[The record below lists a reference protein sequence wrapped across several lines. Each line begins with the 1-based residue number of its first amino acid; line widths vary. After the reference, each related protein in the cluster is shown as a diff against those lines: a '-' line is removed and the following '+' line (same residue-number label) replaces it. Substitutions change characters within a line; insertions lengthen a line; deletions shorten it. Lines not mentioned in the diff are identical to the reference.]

1 MVFEEGKYE
10 HILLFIL
17 PAVGAALTAFYMF
30 RMWFLVFGGESRG
43 YPVSAHDHDHAHAGG
58 HDHGHHDPHPA
69 KHAHESGPFM
79 LYPLLILA
87 VPTIIIGYPLTLIP
101 MFGFHPILEQLLEY
115 GEPVV
120 ATDPGLSHL
129 YAMAASLLIA
139 SVGIG
144 LGFLYYSP
152 WEKWKRLDPKK
163 TATRFAP
170 VYNFLLHKWYFDE
183 LYNAVLIRPTLQL
196 ARWISAFDKNVVDGI
211 VNGAAWSTER
221 LSRLSGKFDL
231 RFVDGMVNGVAD
243 FVSKLGDLGRGIQ
256 TGRLRNYLMFL
267 AVAVVGLFAGVF
279 AWVLG

>member
-1 MVFEEGKYE
+1 
-10 HILLFIL
+10 
-17 PAVGAALTAFYMF
+17 
-30 RMWFLVFGGESRG
+30 
-43 YPVSAHDHDHAHAGG
+43 
-58 HDHGHHDPHPA
+58 
-69 KHAHESGPFM
+69 M

-101 MFGFHPILEQLLEY
+101 MFGYHPILEQMIEY
-115 GEPVV
+115 GEPLV

-144 LGFLYYSP
+144 LGLLFYSP
-152 WEKWKRLDPKK
+152 WAKWKRFDPSK
-163 TATRFAP
+163 TAARFGP
-170 VYNFLLHKWYFDE
+170 VYNLFVHKWYFDE
-183 LYNAVLIRPTLQL
+183 LYGAILIRPTLRL
-196 ARWISAFDKNVVDGI
+196 ARWISGFDKHVVDGV
-211 VNGAAWSTER
+211 VNGSARATAG

-231 RFVDGMVNGVAD
+231 RFVDGMVNGMGD
-243 FVSKLGDLGRGIQ
+243 FLYGLGNVGRRLQ

>member
-1 MVFEEGKYE
+1 
-10 HILLFIL
+10 
-17 PAVGAALTAFYMF
+17 
-30 RMWFLVFGGESRG
+30 
-43 YPVSAHDHDHAHAGG
+43 
-58 HDHGHHDPHPA
+58 
-69 KHAHESGPFM
+69 
-79 LYPLLILA
+79 
-87 VPTIIIGYPLTLIP
+87 
-101 MFGFHPILEQLLEY
+101 
-115 GEPVV
+115 
-120 ATDPGLSHL
+120 
-129 YAMAASLLIA
+129 MAASLLIA